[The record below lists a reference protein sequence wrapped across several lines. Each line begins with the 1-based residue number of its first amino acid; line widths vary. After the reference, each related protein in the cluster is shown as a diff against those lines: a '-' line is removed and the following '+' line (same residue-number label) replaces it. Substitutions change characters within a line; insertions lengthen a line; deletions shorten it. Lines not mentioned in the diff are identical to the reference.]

1 MRAHEC
7 IRSQNPIAQIW
18 SSLLEL
24 PRGSSVCIKGAKFKM
39 ETAKPLYIVE
49 LWFFFVR
56 AHECIRTQNPIAQI
70 WSSLLELPRGSSVCI
85 KGAKFQM
92 ETAKPLYIGVFK
104 GSNVEHPTWRLL
116 HYDNT
121 SSFPSDRWKIFGKK
135 IPSTSTPTVQV
146 VKYSSYNPFISFLN
160 VFLK

>member
-1 MRAHEC
+1 MIWFWYGFSKGQRGC
-7 IRSQNPIAQIW
+7 NDIKIVYISNFSQFRSRGGGHRKSIFSQIQK
-18 SSLLEL
+18 SPNY
-24 PRGSSVCIKGAKFKM
+24 PRGGGGQENYGLFPQIMVFFILNRPLSLPN
-39 ETAKPLYIVE
+39 KPGLN
-49 LWFFFVR
+49 L
-56 AHECIRTQNPIAQI
+56 
-70 WSSLLELPRGSSVCI
+70 
-85 KGAKFQM
+85 
-92 ETAKPLYIGVFK
+92 GVFK